1 MCSYKTTV
9 FEDMKRLLQRMEMNS
24 SIYFVGRGELRIVK
38 QRYGALGKVLKNVL
52 TAVITKA
59 RNKISED
66 C

>member
-24 SIYFVGRGELRIVK
+24 SIYFVGRAELRSLK
-38 QRYGALGKVLKNVL
+38 PRYRALGKVLKNVL

-59 RNKISED
+59 RNRISED